1 LIGFVTCKMP
11 FSKALA
17 DLAKQALAAAQ
28 AKNCSIV
35 TAESCTAGK
44 LSGLLAEAPGAGA
57 FLHGGFVSYTKDNK
71 IKALGVSP
79 ELLKEKTAVC
89 VDVAVEMAKGAL
101 ARSPAD
107 VAVSITGVAGPEPD
121 EDGNPVGLVCIA
133 VARQG
138 APPSRLEKRYTNA
151 GRDAIQEQAMADALI
166 VLTGAITNQ

>member
-1 LIGFVTCKMP
+1 MA
-11 FSKALA
+11 FSNALA
-17 DLAKQALAAAQ
+17 ALAKQALEAAK

-79 ELLKEKTAVC
+79 ELLKEKGAVC
-89 VDVAVEMAKGAL
+89 IDVAVEMARGAL
-101 ARSPAD
+101 ARSPAS
-107 VAVSITGVAGPEPD
+107 VAVAITGVAGPEPD
-121 EDGNPVGLVCIA
+121 EDDNPVGLVCIA
-133 VARQG
+133 VTRQG
-138 APPSRLEKRYTNA
+138 TLPIRPEKRYANA

-166 VLTGAITNQ
+166 A